1 MRTREPFQRAR
12 RPEQKEERR
21 VHLLETARTALNGGM
36 ELADLGLNELAR
48 QAQMTKSNVYRY
60 FENREALLL
69 ALLEEAGMQW
79 QADLAQRLA
88 AIERPAADT
97 VARAFA
103 ATCGAHPLMCR
114 LFSILPSIIE
124 HNVSTERLADFKQN
138 SLELVGQ
145 AARRL
150 HHAMPAIAPSASVTF
165 MRQSIALIIGLW
177 PLSHP
182 SPALAQAL
190 ASPEL
195 ATMRYDFE
203 TDLAAALALLLR
215 GLAAAGD

>member
-1 MRTREPFQRAR
+1 
-12 RPEQKEERR
+12 
-21 VHLLETARTALNGGM
+21 
-36 ELADLGLNELAR
+36 
-48 QAQMTKSNVYRY
+48 MTKSNVYRY
-60 FENREALLL
+60 FENREELLL
-69 ALLEEAGMQW
+69 ALLEEESEVWTNALC
-79 QADLAQRLA
+79 ARLA
-88 AIERPAADT
+88 AAPDRSPEHVAKIFAGIAA
-97 VARAFA
+97 AS
-103 ATCGAHPLMCR
+103 PLMCR

-165 MRQSIALIIGLW
+165 MRQSMALIIGLW